1 MVKEMVFILHHKLKA
16 ELRSFA
22 NLPLDRPLIM
32 GIINVT
38 PDSFTDGGDFF
49 DSNSAIE
56 HGKKLL
62 ENGAD
67 ILDIGGESTRPG
79 ALPVSINEEI
89 RRVLPVVS
97 ELAGSGAVISI
108 DTRHSD
114 VMKKALELGATVLN
128 DVTALEG
135 EESLDVASNSNASIV
150 LMHMKGTPQT
160 MMDDPKYGDVVL
172 EVSNYLGLRISACL
186 AAGISIE
193 RIAIDPGIGFG
204 KTPAQNLTL
213 IDNLNYLEKHQCP
226 ILVGLSRKFGKYK
239 PPKERLP
246 ESLALAIKSV
256 INGANILRVH
266 DVKETRAAL
275 LAIED

>member
-1 MVKEMVFILHHKLKA
+1 
-16 ELRSFA
+16 
-22 NLPLDRPLIM
+22 M

-38 PDSFTDGGDFF
+38 PDSFTDGGDYF
-49 DSNSAIE
+49 DASSAIE

-62 ENGAD
+62 DDGAD
-67 ILDIGGESTRPG
+67 ILDVGGESTRPG
-79 ALPVSINEEI
+79 ATRVSIKEEL
-89 RRVLPVVS
+89 RRVLPVVA
-97 ELAGSGAVISI
+97 ELAKSGAVISI
-108 DTRHSD
+108 DTRHSY

-128 DVTALEG
+128 DVSALEG
-135 EESLDVASNSNASIV
+135 EGSLDVAANSNASIV
-150 LMHMKGTPQT
+150 LMHMKGSPQT
-160 MMDDPKYGDVVL
+160 MMDDPKYDDVVL
-172 EVSNYLGLRISACL
+172 EVSNYLGLRISTCL

-193 RIAIDPGIGFG
+193 RIGIDPGFGFG
-204 KTPAQNLTL
+204 KTPAQNFTL
-213 IDNLNYLEKHQCP
+213 IDNLNYLKKHKCA

-256 INGANILRVH
+256 VNGANILRVH